1 LAPAEHLTTNHG
13 APAAL
18 PFTFLLLRIDNRR
31 GMDNPVETKPLNI
44 EDVDFE
50 DEDAINAF
58 DEALIDSGQA
68 KFQDDCRRLQ
78 EMGIIDAEGN
88 QLKTIVPADML
99 DPDADFGG

>member
-1 LAPAEHLTTNHG
+1 
-13 APAAL
+13 
-18 PFTFLLLRIDNRR
+18 
-31 GMDNPVETKPLNI
+31 MDNPVETKPLNI

-68 KFQDDCRRLQ
+68 KFQDDCRRLR

-88 QLKTIVPADML
+88 QLKTIVPTDML